1 MMYHY
6 TVIAVGRMKSRPLAA
21 LCEDY
26 SKRLNRAGSFQQIE
40 LKDSDVAGEGQRI
53 LEALEKR
60 RGARVYAL
68 AEEGQTRRSAQLATE
83 LQALQGQHAIFVV
96 GGAFGLSDAVKQ
108 RADVLF
114 SLSPLTFTHEMAR
127 MLLSEQLYRAVSI
140 QTGSNYHHE

>member
-1 MMYHY
+1 MYRY

-26 SKRLNRAGSFQQIE
+26 GKRLKRTGSFQQIE
-40 LKDSDVAGEGQRI
+40 LKDSDIGTEGRRI

-60 RGARVYAL
+60 RGGRVYAL
-68 AEEGQTRRSAQLATE
+68 AEEGVTRSSTQLAGE
-83 LQALQGQHAIFVV
+83 LAALQGQHAIFIV
-96 GGAFGLSDAVKQ
+96 GGAFGMSDAVKE

-127 MLLSEQLYRAVSI
+127 MLLCEQLYRAVSI
-140 QTGSNYHHE
+140 QTGAKYHHE